1 MNIIVTGGAG
11 FIRSSLIKY
20 LVKNRN
26 IFGTYNL
33 LEVYRVYWSFL
44 KLNKKDITKI
54 LNELNCIPEE
64 TFETG
69 IKKL

>member
-1 MNIIVTGGAG
+1 MHIIVTGGAG

-20 LVKNRN
+20 LVKNTN
-26 IFGTYNL
+26 IIWTYNL

-44 KLNKKDITKI
+44 KLNKKDNSKI
-54 LNELNCIPEE
+54 LNDLNCKPEE
-64 TFETG
+64 TFESG